1 MNRVSKD
8 GKKMQLGEEL
18 ANNIVEGIDT
28 VLAYL
33 DIYQPDLEQ
42 CLRMAVES
50 LVEEQA
56 RLLQEAK
63 VHGLTESD
71 IEEIERKALED
82 VLRIHEVANTDKE
95 GWMDLREAVR
105 QFVTSGS
112 YTHFCEKVYPAATA
126 SKKEFGPSIALK
138 T

>member
-82 VLRIHEVANTDKE
+82 VLRIHEVANTDRE

-112 YTHFCEKVYPAATA
+112 YTHFCEKVYPAPIA

>member
-1 MNRVSKD
+1 MNHVSKH

-18 ANNIVEGIDT
+18 ANNIIEGIDT

-33 DIYQPDLEQ
+33 DMYQPDLEQ

-112 YTHFCEKVYPAATA
+112 YTHFCEKVYPAPTA
-126 SKKEFGPSIALK
+126 SKKDVGPSIALK

>member
-1 MNRVSKD
+1 VNHVSKD

-82 VLRIHEVANTDKE
+82 VLRIHEVANTDRE
-95 GWMDLREAVR
+95 GWLDLREAVR

-112 YTHFCEKVYPAATA
+112 YTHFCEKVCPAPTA
-126 SKKEFGPSIALK
+126 SKKDVGPSIALK